1 MSAPPDTLGSQ
12 SAQKAAPATD
22 SRFAEYWRANIRLML
37 VLLAIWFIVSFGAG
51 ILFVDL
57 LDQIRIGGFK
67 LGFFFAQ
74 QGAIYVFVVLIF
86 YYAWKMNRLERQYD
100 VDEE

>member
-1 MSAPPDTLGSQ
+1 MSTD
-12 SAQKAAPATD
+12 AQRYAD
-22 SRFAEYWRANIRLML
+22 YWRANLKLMA

-51 ILFVDL
+51 VIFADFLNQF
-57 LDQIRIGGFK
+57 RFFGFK

-74 QGAIYVFVVLIF
+74 QGAMYVFVLLIF
-86 YYAWKMNRLERQYD
+86 YYAWKMNRLERQYQ

>member
-1 MSAPPDTLGSQ
+1 MSQENSGY
-12 SAQKAAPATD
+12 AA
-22 SRFAEYWRANIRLML
+22 YWRANLKLMA

-51 ILFVDL
+51 VIFADFLNQF
-57 LDQIRIGGFK
+57 RIFGFK

-74 QGAIYVFVVLIF
+74 QGAMYVFVLLIF
-86 YYAWKMNRLERQYD
+86 YYAWKMNRLERHYD

>member
-1 MSAPPDTLGSQ
+1 MSTD
-12 SAQKAAPATD
+12 AQRYAD
-22 SRFAEYWRANIRLML
+22 YWRANLKLMA

-51 ILFVDL
+51 VIFVDFL
-57 LDQIRIGGFK
+57 NQFRFFGFK

-74 QGAIYVFVVLIF
+74 QGAMYVFVLLIF
-86 YYAWKMNRLERQYD
+86 FYAWKMNRLERQYQ

>member
-1 MSAPPDTLGSQ
+1 M
-12 SAQKAAPATD
+12 AQGTQRAAD
-22 SRFAEYWRANIRLML
+22 FWRANLRLMAI
-37 VLLAIWFIVSFGAG
+37 LLAIWFAVSFGAG
-51 ILFVDL
+51 VIFADFLNQFRVF
-57 LDQIRIGGFK
+57 GFK

-86 YYAWKMNRLERQYD
+86 FYAWKMNRLERQFD